1 MKTWKEYYL
10 ECKDIYNKETK
21 INNSNVSI
29 YDLLLQVN
37 PFPTDQTYF
46 DQIFSIQKSLSKI
59 YKDKQNY
66 HTRAGG
72 IALCLNDVFI
82 FEKEIKIILENYLVP
97 YLEKD
102 IFGCYVQCQNV
113 KIYKT
118 TSDSLIEQL
127 SWLWHFDN
135 NPKEQIKVMIYLND
149 VNNNGPFKYLSK
161 DNEAIKIETSKKDH
175 TSWIH
180 GNQAH
185 FEILGKKWKGT
196 RVPRHIISNLQSKN
210 EIIEK
215 DVKGPAGTA
224 ILFDNNILHK
234 GTIPFE
240 GFRYAMTLQFQP
252 TNKKLKPNFSE
263 KNTGNGW
270 GHNVF
275 LKDPEET
282 IKKI

>member
-1 MKTWKEYYL
+1 MKTWSNYYL
-10 ECKDIYNKETK
+10 ECKDIYQNTSKA
-21 INNSNVSI
+21 SI
-29 YDLLLQVN
+29 YDLKLKIN
-37 PFPTDQTYF
+37 PFPTDQIYLN
-46 DQIFSIQKSLSKI
+46 QILSIKNQLDVLYEDKSNYNNRHGLALGLNNIFVFKKELQI
-59 YKDKQNY
+59 IVDK
-66 HTRAGG
+66 
-72 IALCLNDVFI
+72 
-82 FEKEIKIILENYLVP
+82 YLVP

-118 TSDSLIEQL
+118 ISESLIETS

-149 VNNNGPFKYLSK
+149 VDNNGPFKCLLK

-180 GNQAH
+180 GTQAH

-196 RVPRHIISNLQSKN
+196 RVPRHIISNLQSEN
-210 EIIEK
+210 QLIEK
-215 DVKGPAGTA
+215 DIKGPMGTT

-252 TNKKLKPNFSE
+252 INKKLKPNFSKE
-263 KNTGNGW
+263 NTGNGW
-270 GHNVF
+270 GYNHFSKN
-275 LKDPEET
+275 PEES
-282 IKKI
+282 IKEK